1 MNQAEQ
7 VLSYLME
14 HGSITPM
21 DAIENFGIMRLGAR
35 IFDLKSCG
43 VPIKTMQ
50 ETKKNRYGKPVHYA
64 RYVLED
70 NNA

>member
-1 MNQAEQ
+1 MNQNEQ

-35 IFDLKSCG
+35 IFDLKSSG
-43 VPIKTMQ
+43 VPIKTLQ
-50 ETKKNRYGKPVHYA
+50 ETNKNRNGKQVRYA